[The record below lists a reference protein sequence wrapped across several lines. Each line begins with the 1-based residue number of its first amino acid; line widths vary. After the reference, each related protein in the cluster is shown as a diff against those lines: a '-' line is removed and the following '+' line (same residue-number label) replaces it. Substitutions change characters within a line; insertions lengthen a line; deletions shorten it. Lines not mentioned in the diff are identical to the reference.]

1 MAGQAG
7 HCQKPHCYDP
17 SAFDQDSS
25 PAPLTGPIPAGQT
38 YHPSVPLSQIGV
50 QPDLSIS
57 SQAEVVDL
65 QFKKASCFRTGR
77 EQPTSGSLIDTGRTM
92 IMRATAAILL
102 SSLIAAAL
110 SGCVQSDEEY
120 FKQVER
126 SGVSQQQRNLQSLRS
141 SYGSET
147 FQREKQEAG
156 QER

>member
-1 MAGQAG
+1 
-7 HCQKPHCYDP
+7 
-17 SAFDQDSS
+17 
-25 PAPLTGPIPAGQT
+25 
-38 YHPSVPLSQIGV
+38 
-50 QPDLSIS
+50 
-57 SQAEVVDL
+57 
-65 QFKKASCFRTGR
+65 
-77 EQPTSGSLIDTGRTM
+77 M